1 MYSRSLDP
9 EISVLICSHNPRERY
24 LQRVLHALKL
34 QTLSREAWELV
45 LVDNASDARLAD
57 SWDLGWHPRAR
68 HIREE
73 ELGLTPARRRA
84 ISEAHASLMVF
95 VDDDNVLGSEYLEHV
110 LSIAGRCG
118 HLGVFGAGALVPEF
132 ERPPVRELRLIEH
145 VLALRTVPSER
156 WSNHLRDVESFP
168 WGAGLCAR
176 KDVALRFVDLVQ
188 RLNVQ
193 GILGRRGKE
202 LLCGEDDLFS
212 WASAAAGQGFGV
224 FPQLRITH
232 LIPAERVDDGYLLRW
247 IRAHAYSHGVLGF
260 LLKGEQPSPLT
271 AVDGA
276 RILVHGIRNGLFA
289 MRYDLARVTG
299 TRDAT
304 TFITENRLTP
314 LAFRGPTD
322 PAND

>member
-1 MYSRSLDP
+1 MYIRSLEP
-9 EISVLICSHNPRERY
+9 EISVLVCSHNPRQDY
-24 LQRVLHALKL
+24 LQRVLDALKA

-84 ISEAHASLMVF
+84 ISEARASLLVF
-95 VDDDNVLGSEYLEHV
+95 VDDDNVLGPDYLEHV
-110 LSIAGRCG
+110 VSIAGRCD
-118 HLGVFGAGALVPEF
+118 HLGVFGAGTLVPEF
-132 ERPPVRELRLIEH
+132 ERNPVRELRLIGH
-145 VLALRTVPSER
+145 VLALRTVSSER
-156 WSNHLRDVESFP
+156 WSNHLSDVGSFP

-193 GILGRRGKE
+193 GVLGRKGKQ

-212 WASAAAGQGFGV
+212 WASAAAGRGFGV

-232 LIPAERVDDGYLLRW
+232 LVPAERVDDAYLLRW
-247 IRAHAYSHGVLGF
+247 IRGHAYSHGVLGF
-260 LLKGEQPSPLT
+260 LLKGERPSALT

-276 RILVHGIRNGLFA
+276 RMLVHGIRDGLFA
-289 MRYDLARVTG
+289 MRCDLARVTG

-304 TFITENRLTP
+304 TFITQNRLTP
-314 LAFRGPTD
+314 LSLPGPTSA
-322 PAND
+322 PAS